1 MTKSRRL
8 AYTALLTNVF
18 IWGIAFPL
26 IKPAFDF
33 ISPMQYLYFRFLVA
47 GIVSLPIFLIY
58 YFKSHPKLSYII
70 KVTLIEL
77 LGITIPLYL
86 LYEGLSRTSSIEASL
101 LGSIYPLFIVLG
113 SVWFLHEKE
122 NKREWQGLGLA
133 LLGSFIL
140 VIGPALSGGI
150 DSPSSTIGNM
160 YILGYGLT
168 YTIYAIIAKKIYK
181 TKPPLYTGSLTY
193 LMTAL
198 IYGLILNTQNI
209 LPSLSILTSNTAVL
223 MPVLYMAI
231 PGGIIAFAL
240 HLYAV
245 SKIEVSE
252 ANLFGYLNGLVA
264 IPAAYIILGEKPGV
278 ITLIAT
284 AIIAYG
290 VYRAEFRSS
299 Q

>member
-1 MTKSRRL
+1 VTKSRRL